1 MALSLCVREVL
12 WTRSLLKETQVQ
24 INSAVTTHEDNQSA
38 ITIAKN
44 DGYQSWAKHIDI
56 RYFFMGEQVKD
67 KIINLQ
73 YTEIKSQSADFLTK
87 SISTKKFE
95 SLLDKDKIRDF

>member
-1 MALSLCVREVL
+1 
-12 WTRSLLKETQVQ
+12 
-24 INSAVTTHEDNQSA
+24 
-38 ITIAKN
+38 
-44 DGYQSWAKHIDI
+44 
-56 RYFFMGEQVKD
+56 MGEQVKD